1 MEPPPP
7 GAAAA
12 TAAPHTGEPQAHNV
26 EGPIRDPTYSRPR
39 AGDVAWPGLPVF
51 GSTATNRL
59 PLCVHC
65 LLLLPFIVDL
75 NVA

>member
-12 TAAPHTGEPQAHNV
+12 TAAPHAGEPQAHKV
-26 EGPIRDPTYSRPR
+26 EAPDHDPTYL
-39 AGDVAWPGLPVF
+39 LPHARL
-51 GSTATNRL
+51 GPACRCLAPLPSTDC
-59 PLCVHC
+59 PC

-75 NVA
+75 NVN